1 MKNKKILAILS
12 SFLLALFFSL
22 PWIICYIYFDLMLSA
37 LAIIIGYGAFK
48 GYKMV
53 SKEIDGSVIWIV
65 TINSLLVVT
74 FVTLFIIPLLLLN
87 ENGYQMSIENLK
99 VLYSYNS
106 FRSAIIKDYSIS
118 FIFTLLGISLPV
130 SNIKKALMTNDN
142 TDVDIKLIN
151 ENTMLKNEIEYT
163 RKIFEKKNAF
173 SKNKTINK
181 EIAIKEYDDFF
192 SMIDGLYNGDVKAI
206 ILNEAYIDVIIET
219 EGYEDFKDK
228 VKELLMTEVK
238 SKVEWYEQD
247 DDSSIKL
254 NSDVF
259 TLYISGIDTYGSVA
273 KTSRSDVNIIAV
285 VNTKTKQI
293 LLVSTPRD
301 YYVPLSISNGV
312 KDKLTHAGLYGINC
326 SKDTLSMI
334 YDLDIQYYFRLNFD
348 GFIKIIDK
356 LGGVTVHS
364 DYAFTTRSGHY
375 NIQVGDNKLNGKEAL
390 AFARER
396 YALADGDRQR
406 GRDQMEVI
414 KAVIN
419 EMASSKLLYNYT
431 DIMDAISDCFQTS
444 MPKDMIQS
452 LVKMQINDMKKW
464 NIVSCSADGTGTRS
478 STYSIPQRDNLW
490 VMIPD
495 ESTIEHAKELIQQVI
510 DGKIISE

>member
-151 ENTMLKNEIEYT
+151 ENTMLKNEIECT

-173 SKNKTINK
+173 SKNNTISKEEILKSLSKEYNKLSKNIFLNFRFQHIIKKHNK
-181 EIAIKEYDDFF
+181 EYYFNEKYASSTLKRIIF
-192 SMIDGLYNGDVKAI
+192 I
-206 ILNEAYIDVIIET
+206 ILLMII
-219 EGYEDFKDK
+219 
-228 VKELLMTEVK
+228 
-238 SKVEWYEQD
+238 
-247 DDSSIKL
+247 
-254 NSDVF
+254 
-259 TLYISGIDTYGSVA
+259 
-273 KTSRSDVNIIAV
+273 
-285 VNTKTKQI
+285 
-293 LLVSTPRD
+293 
-301 YYVPLSISNGV
+301 
-312 KDKLTHAGLYGINC
+312 
-326 SKDTLSMI
+326 
-334 YDLDIQYYFRLNFD
+334 
-348 GFIKIIDK
+348 
-356 LGGVTVHS
+356 
-364 DYAFTTRSGHY
+364 
-375 NIQVGDNKLNGKEAL
+375 
-390 AFARER
+390 
-396 YALADGDRQR
+396 
-406 GRDQMEVI
+406 
-414 KAVIN
+414 
-419 EMASSKLLYNYT
+419 
-431 DIMDAISDCFQTS
+431 
-444 MPKDMIQS
+444 
-452 LVKMQINDMKKW
+452 
-464 NIVSCSADGTGTRS
+464 
-478 STYSIPQRDNLW
+478 
-490 VMIPD
+490 
-495 ESTIEHAKELIQQVI
+495 
-510 DGKIISE
+510 

>member
-1 MKNKKILAILS
+1 MKEKDIFKLVRYGFAIIQSIITLLFLYFLAKLDVLSQKYFFLAVGILVILCVLNVVLQFKKIPGIIMMIIGIIISIGLGIACAYIAKTTDVMDKVTGSDEQIDKMVVYVLADDEAKSLGDAADYTYGILS
-12 SFLLALFFSL
+12 SRGREATDKT
-22 PWIICYIYFDLMLSA
+22 IE
-37 LAIIIGYGAFK
+37 
-48 GYKMV
+48 
-53 SKEIDGSVIWIV
+53 EIS
-65 TINSLLVVT
+65 
-74 FVTLFIIPLLLLN
+74 
-87 ENGYQMSIENLK
+87 
-99 VLYSYNS
+99 
-106 FRSAIIKDYSIS
+106 
-118 FIFTLLGISLPV
+118 
-130 SNIKKALMTNDN
+130 
-142 TDVDIKLIN
+142 
-151 ENTMLKNEIEYT
+151 
-163 RKIFEKKNAF
+163 
-173 SKNKTINK
+173 KTINK
-181 EIAIKEYDDFF
+181 EIATKEYDDFF
-192 SMIDGLYNGDVKAI
+192 SMIDGLYSGDVKAI

-238 SKVEWYEQD
+238 SKVEWYDKD
-247 DDSSIKL
+247 DTGIKL

-273 KTSRSDVNIIAV
+273 TTSRSDVNIIAV

-312 KDKLTHAGLYGINC
+312 KDKLTHAGIYGINC

-334 YDLDIQYYFRLNFD
+334 YDLEIQYYFRLNFD
-348 GFIKIIDK
+348 GFIKIIDE

-364 DYAFTTRSGHY
+364 DYAFTTRHY
-375 NIQVGDNKLNGKEAL
+375 NVDIKVGDNRLNGEQAL
-390 AFARER
+390 GFARER
-396 YALADGDRQR
+396 YALSDGDRQR

-419 EMASSKLLYNYT
+419 EMASSKMLYNYT

-464 NIVSCSADGTGTRS
+464 NVVSYSVDGTGTRA
-478 STYSIPQRDNLW
+478 STFSIPGRNNLW
-490 VMIPD
+490 LMIPD
-495 ESTIEHAKELIQQVI
+495 ENTINHAKQLIQQVI
-510 DGKIISE
+510 DGKVISE

>member
-1 MKNKKILAILS
+1 MSEKWRLTMKEKDIFKLVRYGFAIVQSIITLLFLYFLAKLDVLPQKYFFLAVGVLIVLCVLNVFLQFKKILG
-12 SFLLALFFSL
+12 
-22 PWIICYIYFDLMLSA
+22 IIMMVIG
-37 LAIIIGYGAFK
+37 IIISIGLGIACVYIAKTTEVMNKTAGADEQID
-48 GYKMV
+48 KM
-53 SKEIDGSVIWIV
+53 IV
-65 TINSLLVVT
+65 YVLADDEANSL
-74 FVTLFIIPLLLLN
+74 
-87 ENGYQMSIENLK
+87 GDAS
-99 VLYSYNS
+99 
-106 FRSAIIKDYSIS
+106 DY
-118 FIFTLLGISLPV
+118 TYGILDTRGRE
-130 SNIKKALMTNDN
+130 A
-142 TDVDIKLIN
+142 TDKTV
-151 ENTMLKNEIEYT
+151 EEI
-163 RKIFEKKNAF
+163 
-173 SKNKTINK
+173 NKTINK
-181 EIAIKEYDDFF
+181 EIATKEYEDFF
-192 SMIDGLYNGDVKAI
+192 TMIDALYSGEVKSI

-238 SKVEWYEQD
+238 SKLEWYEQD

-312 KDKLTHAGLYGINC
+312 KDKLTHAGIYGINC

-364 DYAFTTRSGHY
+364 DYAFTTKHY
-375 NIQVGDNKLNGKEAL
+375 NVNIKVGENRLNGEQAL
-390 AFARER
+390 GFARER
-396 YALADGDRQR
+396 YAFADGDRQR

-419 EMASSKLLYNYT
+419 EMASSKMLYNYT
-431 DIMDAISDCFQTS
+431 DIMDAISDGFQTS

-464 NIVSCSADGTGTRS
+464 NVLSYSVDGTGSSS
-478 STYSIPQRDNLW
+478 STYSIPQIDNLW

-495 ESTIEHAKELIQQVI
+495 ESTIEHSKELIQQVI
-510 DGKIISE
+510 DGKVISE

>member
-1 MKNKKILAILS
+1 MSEKWRLTMKEKDIFKLVRYGFAIIQSIITLLFLYYLAKLDVLPQKYFFLVVGVLIVLCVLNVVLQFKKIPGIIMMVIGIIISIGLGIACVYIAKTTDVMNKTAGADEQIDKMLVYVLADDEAKSLGDAADYTYGILS
-12 SFLLALFFSL
+12 S
-22 PWIICYIYFDLMLSA
+22 
-37 LAIIIGYGAFK
+37 K
-48 GYKMV
+48 GREATDKTIE
-53 SKEIDGSVIWIV
+53 EI
-65 TINSLLVVT
+65 
-74 FVTLFIIPLLLLN
+74 
-87 ENGYQMSIENLK
+87 
-99 VLYSYNS
+99 
-106 FRSAIIKDYSIS
+106 
-118 FIFTLLGISLPV
+118 
-130 SNIKKALMTNDN
+130 
-142 TDVDIKLIN
+142 
-151 ENTMLKNEIEYT
+151 
-163 RKIFEKKNAF
+163 
-173 SKNKTINK
+173 NKTINK

>member
-1 MKNKKILAILS
+1 MKEKDIFKLVRYGFAIIQSIITLLFLYFLAKLDVLPQKYFFLAVGVLVILCVLNVVLQFKKIPGIIMMVIGIIISIGLGIACAYIAKTTDVMNKTAGADEQIDKMLVYVLADDEAKSLGDAADYTYGILS
-12 SFLLALFFSL
+12 SRGREATDKT
-22 PWIICYIYFDLMLSA
+22 IE
-37 LAIIIGYGAFK
+37 
-48 GYKMV
+48 
-53 SKEIDGSVIWIV
+53 EIS
-65 TINSLLVVT
+65 
-74 FVTLFIIPLLLLN
+74 
-87 ENGYQMSIENLK
+87 
-99 VLYSYNS
+99 
-106 FRSAIIKDYSIS
+106 
-118 FIFTLLGISLPV
+118 
-130 SNIKKALMTNDN
+130 
-142 TDVDIKLIN
+142 
-151 ENTMLKNEIEYT
+151 
-163 RKIFEKKNAF
+163 
-173 SKNKTINK
+173 KTINK
-181 EIAIKEYDDFF
+181 EIATKEYDDFF
-192 SMIDGLYNGDVKAI
+192 SMIDGLYSGDVKAI

-238 SKVEWYEQD
+238 SKVEWYDKD
-247 DDSSIKL
+247 DTGIKL

-273 KTSRSDVNIIAV
+273 TTSRSDVNIIAV

-312 KDKLTHAGLYGINC
+312 KDKLTHAGIYGINC

-334 YDLDIQYYFRLNFD
+334 YDLEIQYYFRLNFD
-348 GFIKIIDK
+348 GFIKIIDE

-364 DYAFTTRSGHY
+364 DYAFTTRHY
-375 NIQVGDNKLNGKEAL
+375 NVDIKVGDNRLNGEQAL
-390 AFARER
+390 GFARER
-396 YALADGDRQR
+396 YALSDGDRQR

-419 EMASSKLLYNYT
+419 EMASSKMLYNYT

-464 NIVSCSADGTGTRS
+464 NVASYSVDGTGTRA
-478 STYSIPQRDNLW
+478 STFSIPGRDNLW

-495 ESTIEHAKELIQQVI
+495 ENTINHAKELIQQVI
-510 DGKIISE
+510 DGKVISE

>member
-1 MKNKKILAILS
+1 MKEKDIFKLVRYGFAIIQSIITLLFLYFLAKLDVLPQKYFFLAVGVLVVLCVLNVVLQFKKIPGIIMMIIGIIISIGLGIACAYIAKTTDVMDKVTGSDEQIDKMVVYVLADDEAKSLGDAADYTYGILS
-12 SFLLALFFSL
+12 TRGREAT
-22 PWIICYIYFDLMLSA
+22 DK
-37 LAIIIGYGAFK
+37 AIE
-48 GYKMV
+48 
-53 SKEIDGSVIWIV
+53 EI
-65 TINSLLVVT
+65 
-74 FVTLFIIPLLLLN
+74 
-87 ENGYQMSIENLK
+87 
-99 VLYSYNS
+99 
-106 FRSAIIKDYSIS
+106 
-118 FIFTLLGISLPV
+118 
-130 SNIKKALMTNDN
+130 
-142 TDVDIKLIN
+142 
-151 ENTMLKNEIEYT
+151 
-163 RKIFEKKNAF
+163 
-173 SKNKTINK
+173 NKTINK
-181 EIAIKEYDDFF
+181 QITTKEYDDFF
-192 SMIDGLYNGDVKAI
+192 SMVDALYAGDVKAI
-206 ILNEAYIDVIIET
+206 ILNEAYVDVIIET

-238 SKVEWYEQD
+238 SKVEWYDKD
-247 DDSSIKL
+247 DTGIKL

-273 KTSRSDVNIIAV
+273 TTSRSDVNIIAV

-312 KDKLTHAGLYGINC
+312 KDKLTHAGIYGINC

-334 YDLDIQYYFRLNFD
+334 YDLEIQYYFRLNFD
-348 GFIKIIDK
+348 GFIKIIDE

-364 DYAFTTRSGHY
+364 DYAFTTRHY
-375 NIQVGDNKLNGKEAL
+375 NVDIKVGDNRLNGEQAL
-390 AFARER
+390 GFARER

-419 EMASSKLLYNYT
+419 EMASSKMLYNYT

-464 NIVSCSADGTGTRS
+464 NVASYSVDGTGTRA
-478 STYSIPQRDNLW
+478 STFSIPGRDNLW

-495 ESTIEHAKELIQQVI
+495 ENTINHAKELIQQVI
-510 DGKIISE
+510 DGKVISE